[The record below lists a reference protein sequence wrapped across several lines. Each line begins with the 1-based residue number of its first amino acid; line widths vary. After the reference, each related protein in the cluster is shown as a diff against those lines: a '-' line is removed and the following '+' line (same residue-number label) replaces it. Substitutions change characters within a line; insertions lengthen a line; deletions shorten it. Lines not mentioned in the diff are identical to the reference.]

1 MQKLSRKLGILGA
14 TAALALGA
22 AGAQEAPEGK
32 VDPKINEQFHKEG
45 AAKGFI
51 ERFESHDREVY
62 NKRDEIVAALQLK
75 PGMAVADV
83 GAGSGLF
90 TRLMADKV
98 GADGKVFAV
107 DVSQEFLAH
116 IAKESEKRGQA
127 QVKTVLGAQNGTN
140 LEPASVDIVFL
151 SDVYHHFEDHEA
163 MLTSIR
169 KALKPGGTLIL
180 IEFDRVEGKSSEFV
194 LKHVRAG
201 RDQFRKEIEAAGFD
215 PAEGPKPDLEENFF
229 ARFRK
234 PAGEQP

>member
-1 MQKLSRKLGILGA
+1 MQKLSRKLGILGG

-75 PGMAVADV
+75 PGMAVPDV